1 LVEFFIKGII
11 CHTFRLPA
19 MKLAPLPIA
28 STASS
33 ALNVRLISLTAL
45 VFRCPSPVPVR
56 TSFGIMRDRPAVF
69 VRAESADGHV
79 GWGEVWCNFPACG
92 AEHRANLLETVVA
105 PLLLN
110 KDFSHPAY
118 AFEEASSKTH
128 VLALQSGELG
138 PMAQVIAGVDIALWD
153 LCARRAKLPLYQLLG
168 GTNARI
174 GVYASGINPDGALQT
189 VQKKHQEGFR
199 AFKLKIGFDTEQ
211 DIANLRSVREWLGP
225 SLELMADVN
234 QAWDL
239 AQALDTLP
247 KLAPYGLRWLEEPLR
262 CDSEMH
268 QWQALKAHSRIPL
281 AAGENMLGS
290 ASFMSAMDSQAF
302 DVLQPDIAKW
312 GGISATWAVI
322 QNTLSRGLRYCPH
335 YLGAGIGL
343 MASAHLLAAAGGDGL
358 LEVDAN
364 ENPLRTLLAPALQKI
379 DNGFIT
385 LTQDPGLGV
394 EPDLDA
400 LAMACQQS

>member
-1 LVEFFIKGII
+1 
-11 CHTFRLPA
+11 
-19 MKLAPLPIA
+19 
-28 STASS
+28 
-33 ALNVRLISLTAL
+33 
-45 VFRCPSPVPVR
+45 
-56 TSFGIMRDRPAVF
+56 MRDRPAVF

-92 AEHRANLLETVVA
+92 AEHRARLLETVVA

-110 KDFSHPAY
+110 KDFSHPAC

-138 PMAQVIAGVDIALWD
+138 PVAQVIAGVDIALWD
-153 LCARRAKLPLYQLLG
+153 LCAKRAQLPLYQLLG
-168 GTNARI
+168 GSNARI
-174 GVYASGINPDGALQT
+174 GVYASGINPDGSLQT

-247 KLAPYGLRWLEEPLR
+247 KLESYGLRWLEEPLQ
-262 CDSEMH
+262 CDTEIH

-290 ASFMSAMDSQAF
+290 ASFMSAIASKAF

-379 DNGFIT
+379 DNGFVT

-400 LAMACQQS
+400 LSIVCQQS

>member
-1 LVEFFIKGII
+1 
-11 CHTFRLPA
+11 
-19 MKLAPLPIA
+19 MKLSPLPNS

-33 ALNVRLISLTAL
+33 VLNLRLISLTAF

-69 VRAESADGHV
+69 VKAESEDGHV

-92 AEHRANLLETVVA
+92 AEHRAKLLETVVA

-138 PMAQVIAGVDIALWD
+138 PIAQVIAGVDIALWD
-153 LCARRAKLPLYQLLG
+153 LCARRAQLPLYQLLG
-168 GTNARI
+168 GSNARI
-174 GVYASGINPDGALQT
+174 GVYASGINPDGSLQT
-189 VQKKHQEGFR
+189 VQKMHQEGFR

-239 AQALDTLP
+239 AQALETLP
-247 KLAPYGLRWLEEPLR
+247 RLEPYGLSWLEEPLR
-262 CDSEMH
+262 CDSEMR
-268 QWQALKAHSRIPL
+268 QWQELKAHSRIPL

-290 ASFMSAMDSQAF
+290 ASFMSAMDSKAF
-302 DVLQPDIAKW
+302 DVFQPDIAKW

-343 MASAHLLAAAGGDGL
+343 MASAHLLAAVGGDGL

-400 LAMACQQS
+400 LSMACQQR

>member
-1 LVEFFIKGII
+1 
-11 CHTFRLPA
+11 
-19 MKLAPLPIA
+19 MKLSPLPIS

-33 ALNVRLISLTAL
+33 ALDLRLISLDAF

-69 VRAESADGHV
+69 VKAKSADGHI
-79 GWGEVWCNFPACG
+79 GWGEIWCNFPSCG
-92 AEHRANLLETVVA
+92 AEHRARLLDTVIA

-110 KDFSHPAY
+110 KDFSHPSY

-168 GTNARI
+168 GSNARI
-174 GVYASGINPDGALQT
+174 GVYASGINPDASLQT

-199 AFKLKIGFDTEQ
+199 AFKLKIGFDTQ
-211 DIANLRSVREWLGP
+211 LDIANVKSVREWLDP

-239 AQALDTLP
+239 ATALDTIP
-247 KLAPYGLRWLEEPLR
+247 KLEPFGLSWLEEPLR
-262 CDSEMH
+262 CDSEML
-268 QWQALKAHSRIPL
+268 QWQELKANSRIPL
-281 AAGENMLGS
+281 AAGENMLGF
-290 ASFMSAMDSQAF
+290 ANFMSAIESKAF
-302 DVLQPDIAKW
+302 AVLQPDIAKW

-343 MASAHLLAAAGGDGL
+343 MASAHLLAASGGDGL

-364 ENPLRTLLAPALQKI
+364 ENPLRTMLAPPLQKI

-385 LTQDPGLGV
+385 LSQDPGLGV

-400 LAMACQQS
+400 LSMACQQN

>member
-1 LVEFFIKGII
+1 
-11 CHTFRLPA
+11 
-19 MKLAPLPIA
+19 
-28 STASS
+28 
-33 ALNVRLISLTAL
+33 
-45 VFRCPSPVPVR
+45 
-56 TSFGIMRDRPAVF
+56 MRDRPAVF

-92 AEHRANLLETVVA
+92 AEHRANLLETVIA
-105 PLLLN
+105 PLLFN
-110 KDFSHPAY
+110 KDFSHPQH

-174 GVYASGINPDGALQT
+174 GVYASGINPDGSLQT

-211 DIANLRSVREWLGP
+211 DIANLKSVREWLGP
-225 SLELMADVN
+225 SHELMADVN
-234 QAWDL
+234 QAWGL
-239 AQALDTLP
+239 AQALETLP
-247 KLAPYGLRWLEEPLR
+247 KLEPNSLRWLEEPLR
-262 CDSEMH
+262 CDSEMR
-268 QWQALKAHSRIPL
+268 QWQELKAHSRIPL

-290 ASFMSAMDSQAF
+290 ASFMSAIESKAF

-379 DNGFIT
+379 DNGLIT

-394 EPDLDA
+394 EPDLEA

>member
-1 LVEFFIKGII
+1 
-11 CHTFRLPA
+11 
-19 MKLAPLPIA
+19 MKLSPLPI
-28 STASS
+28 SSSASS
-33 ALNVRLISLTAL
+33 ALNLRLISLDAF

-69 VRAESADGHV
+69 VKAESADGHI
-79 GWGEVWCNFPACG
+79 GWVEIWCNFPSCG
-92 AEHRANLLETVVA
+92 AEHRAQLLNTVIA

-110 KDFSHPAY
+110 KDFSHPSS
-118 AFEEASSKTH
+118 AFEEASTKTH

-168 GTNARI
+168 GSNARI
-174 GVYASGINPDGALQT
+174 GVYASGINPDASLQT
-189 VQKKHQEGFR
+189 VQKKYQEGFR
-199 AFKLKIGFDTEQ
+199 AFKLKIGFDTEL
-211 DIANLRSVREWLGP
+211 DIANVRSVREWLDP
-225 SLELMADVN
+225 ALELMADVN

-239 AQALDTLP
+239 ATALDNIP
-247 KLAPYGLRWLEEPLR
+247 KLESYGLSWLEEPLR
-262 CDSEMH
+262 CDSEIR
-268 QWQALKAHSRIPL
+268 QWQELKAHSRIPL
-281 AAGENMLGS
+281 AAGENMLGL
-290 ASFMSAMDSQAF
+290 ANFMSAIESKAF

-312 GGISATWAVI
+312 GGISASWAVI
-322 QNTLSRGLRYCPH
+322 QNALSQGLRYCPH

-343 MASAHLLAAAGGDGL
+343 MASAHLLAASGGDGL

-364 ENPLRTLLAPALQKI
+364 ENPLRTMLAPALQKI

-400 LAMACQQS
+400 LLMACRQN

>member
-1 LVEFFIKGII
+1 
-11 CHTFRLPA
+11 
-19 MKLAPLPIA
+19 MKLSPLPNA

-33 ALNVRLISLTAL
+33 VLNLRLISLTAF

-69 VRAESADGHV
+69 VKAESEDGHV
-79 GWGEVWCNFPACG
+79 GWGEVWCNFPSCG
-92 AEHRANLLETVVA
+92 AEHRARLLDTVIA

-110 KDFSHPAY
+110 KDFNHPAY

-138 PMAQVIAGVDIALWD
+138 PIAQVIAGVDIALWD

-168 GTNARI
+168 GSNPRI
-174 GVYASGINPDGALQT
+174 GVYASGINPDGSLQT

-199 AFKLKIGFDTEQ
+199 AFKLKIGFDTQ
-211 DIANLRSVREWLGP
+211 LDITNLRSVREWLDP
-225 SLELMADVN
+225 SHELMADVN

-239 AQALDTLP
+239 AQALETLP
-247 KLAPYGLRWLEEPLR
+247 RLEPYGLSWLEEPLR
-262 CDSEMH
+262 CDSEMR
-268 QWQALKAHSRIPL
+268 QWQELKAHSRIPL

-290 ASFMSAMDSQAF
+290 ASFMSAMDSKAF

-322 QNTLSRGLRYCPH
+322 QKTLSRGLRYCPH

-343 MASAHLLAAAGGDGL
+343 MASAHLLAAVGGDGL

-364 ENPLRTLLAPALQKI
+364 ENPLRTLLAPALQKV

-385 LTQDPGLGV
+385 LTQDPGLGI
-394 EPDLDA
+394 ELDLDA
-400 LAMACQQS
+400 LSMACQQR

>member
-1 LVEFFIKGII
+1 
-11 CHTFRLPA
+11 
-19 MKLAPLPIA
+19 MKLSSLPNSSIA
-28 STASS
+28 AS
-33 ALNVRLISLTAL
+33 ALNLHLISLDAF

-69 VRAESADGHV
+69 VKAESSDGHI
-79 GWGEVWCNFPACG
+79 GWGEIWCNFPSCG
-92 AEHRANLLETVVA
+92 AEHRAQLLDTVIA

-110 KDFSHPAY
+110 KDFSHPSL

-153 LCARRAKLPLYQLLG
+153 LCAKRAKLPS
-168 GTNARI
+168 RI
-174 GVYASGINPDGALQT
+174 GVYASGINPDASLQT

-199 AFKLKIGFDTEQ
+199 AFKLKIGFDTQ
-211 DIANLRSVREWLGP
+211 LDIANVKSVREWLDP

-239 AQALDTLP
+239 ATALGTIP
-247 KLAPYGLRWLEEPLR
+247 KLEPYGLSWLEEPLR
-262 CDSEMH
+262 CDSEML
-268 QWQALKAHSRIPL
+268 QWQKLKANSRIPL
-281 AAGENMLGS
+281 AAGENMLGF
-290 ASFMSAMDSQAF
+290 ANFMSAIESKAF
-302 DVLQPDIAKW
+302 AVLQPDIAKW

-343 MASAHLLAAAGGDGL
+343 MASAHLLAASGGDGL

-364 ENPLRTLLAPALQKI
+364 ENPLRTMLAPPLKKI

-385 LTQDPGLGV
+385 LSQDLGLGV

-400 LAMACQQS
+400 LSMACQQN

>member
-1 LVEFFIKGII
+1 
-11 CHTFRLPA
+11 
-19 MKLAPLPIA
+19 
-28 STASS
+28 
-33 ALNVRLISLTAL
+33 
-45 VFRCPSPVPVR
+45 
-56 TSFGIMRDRPAVF
+56 MRDRPAVF
-69 VRAESADGHV
+69 VKAKSADGHI
-79 GWGEVWCNFPACG
+79 GWGEIWCNFPSCG
-92 AEHRANLLETVVA
+92 AEHRARLLDTVIA

-110 KDFSHPAY
+110 KDFSHPSY

-168 GTNARI
+168 GSNARI
-174 GVYASGINPDGALQT
+174 GVYASGINPDASLHT

-199 AFKLKIGFDTEQ
+199 AFKLKIGFDTQ
-211 DIANLRSVREWLGP
+211 LDIANVKSVREWLDP

-239 AQALDTLP
+239 ATALDTIP
-247 KLAPYGLRWLEEPLR
+247 KLEPFGLSWLEEPLR
-262 CDSEMH
+262 CDSEML
-268 QWQALKAHSRIPL
+268 QWQELKANSRIPL
-281 AAGENMLGS
+281 AAGENMLGF
-290 ASFMSAMDSQAF
+290 ANFMSAIESKAF
-302 DVLQPDIAKW
+302 AVLQPDIAKW

-343 MASAHLLAAAGGDGL
+343 MASAHLLAASGGDGL

-364 ENPLRTLLAPALQKI
+364 ENPLRTMLAPPLQKI

-400 LAMACQQS
+400 LTMACQQN